1 MKLQH
6 TLAIILALS
15 ALFYASCTDPALVG
29 ADLLDED
36 IAEVGFT
43 DTFSVLTNT
52 VESEPILTFSPFRD
66 DQLDAY
72 LFGNMVD
79 PVFGRSSS
87 TINVQFYPYELGSS
101 DNLTVFEDYT
111 AVDSVVLILPYATRG
126 FYGDIIGQQLGMEI
140 TPLDEVLDVDED
152 FFSDLTVATQA
163 PPLTV
168 YDFEVNIM
176 DTLSFND
183 YPTRE
188 DSDSIVVDTSEV
200 AFFHLRVPLPNSFG
214 ESLLQAYLED
224 STLYENRAAFLN
236 RFPGLQLSPTEEAGG
251 ILQFFLSTNQ
261 LTPALT
267 AGIHVYYRDSSDQ
280 IRRYLY
286 NFNPNENTRLANFE
300 HEYTGTPASEYVDN
314 ASDSDSLVFL
324 QGMAGLE
331 GRITLPDFSDL
342 QNVVVNKAELE
353 FYVADLE
360 SGDTTFALPEQL
372 VLATEN
378 EDGQQEEE
386 LLIDVVSADLRQQ
399 DVPFFFG
406 GVPEEDDELGL
417 TRYTLNISN
426 YLQEVLDGTAS
437 REISLYPISNS
448 DITTQKRAE
457 TAERIVLYGSSHPE
471 YAPVLRL
478 TFTRL

>member
-1 MKLQH
+1 ML
-6 TLAIILALS
+6 TIS
-15 ALFYASCTDPALVG
+15 ALFYSSCTDPAIVG

-43 DTFSVLTNT
+43 DTFAVLTNT
-52 VESEPILTFSPFRD
+52 AQSDPILTFSPFRD

-72 LFGNMVD
+72 LFGTMVD

-87 TINVQFYPYELGSS
+87 TINVQFYPYQFGSS
-101 DNLTVFEDYT
+101 VNPTAFEDYT
-111 AVDSVVLILPYATRG
+111 AVDSVVLLLPYATRG
-126 FYGDIIGQQLGMEI
+126 FYGDIIGQQIGMEV
-140 TPLDEVLDVDED
+140 TPLDELLDVDED
-152 FFSDLTVATQA
+152 FFSDRIVATKMD
-163 PPLTV
+163 PLTV
-168 YDFEVNIM
+168 YNFEASM
-176 DTLSFND
+176 DTLTFND
-183 YPTRE
+183 YTSN
-188 DSDSIVVDTSEV
+188 SDEEVNDTTEV
-200 AFFHLRVPLPNSFG
+200 AFFHLRVPLPTSFG
-214 ESLLQAYLED
+214 DSLLQAYLAD
-224 STLYENRAAFLN
+224 STLYENRLDFLN
-236 RFPGLQLSPTEEAGG
+236 RFPGLQLSPTTEAGG
-251 ILQFFLSTNQ
+251 ILQFFLSTNP

-286 NFNPNENTRLANFE
+286 NFNPNQNTRLTSFE
-300 HEYTGTPASEYVDN
+300 HDYTGTPASEYIDN
-314 ASDSDSLVFL
+314 SSVSDSLIFL

-331 GRITLPDFSDL
+331 GRITLPDFSEL

-360 SGDTTFALPEQL
+360 AGDTTFAVPEQL
-372 VLATEN
+372 VLATED
-378 EDGQQEEE
+378 ESGEEE
-386 LLIDVVSADLRQQ
+386 LLIDVINADMRQQ

-406 GVPEEDDELGL
+406 GVPEEDGDLNL
-417 TRYTLNISN
+417 TRYTLNVST

-448 DITTQKRAE
+448 DITAQKRAE
-457 TAERIVLYGSSHPE
+457 TAERIVLYGSSHPT